1 MQDVAKIIKLG
12 VASALRSLY
21 KIDNADVS
29 LEHPQNPKWGD
40 YSTNS
45 ALVYAKKL
53 GKDPMEVAKDVS
65 ALLFKSALYVEDFG
79 KELLLFSDVSVA
91 HPGFIN
97 FRLSRE
103 LLFCSMLCVLKE
115 GSKFG
120 SQNIGLGKRV
130 ALEHSNVNPNKAA
143 HVGHLRNAVIGQ
155 FIERTYEYLGYDVQV
170 QYYSNDL
177 GLQVTTSLLGMQVLG
192 TSIDASKYKKFD
204 HYAWDVYSKFSSMLD
219 VDPKLKSRLEEL
231 MLKLE
236 TGDTAVTKEQTELS
250 GRILKDNLCTFAAL
264 GIDYDLIVYESSI
277 KQFGMWEK
285 AFERLKSN
293 ENVYL
298 GVSGASTGC
307 WLVRVSDDASKKDTA
322 LGVEED
328 KIIVRS
334 NGIPTYTG
342 KDIAYHMWKF
352 GLLGQD
358 FRYRE
363 YDTDTQKKLLYET
376 STTGVDND
384 AFTNSSL
391 VLDVIDVRQTY
402 AIDVVRKSLA
412 YLGYQEQS
420 ESLIHVNYGHVY
432 LSSATAEKM
441 GFTSTPSTNVGMSG
455 RKGVGVKI
463 DDLITIVSETLA
475 SQFAG
480 SPNQIDV
487 RNAVIKFDM
496 LRYDTFQDV
505 IFDVDSALNL
515 KGFTGPYIQYT
526 HARAVS
532 VLEKSGQVFDISKLP
547 SYFILNTELAL
558 TSRELE
564 VIALFGRFPEIVV
577 SSATS
582 FAPNLLCNYLYT
594 LCQRFN
600 SFYNDAPILNAEDP
614 RVREL
619 RLLLTSAVRQVLRN
633 GLYLL
638 GINAVDKM

>member
-130 ALEHSNVNPNKAA
+130 ALEHSNVNPNKSA

-155 FIERTYEYLGYDVQV
+155 FIERAYEYLGYDVQV

-285 AFERLKSN
+285 AFERFASMVNDKNKIDIYPMAYLSCMLNNKIAVPESSN
-293 ENVYL
+293 PTAIKVSQVKTAKNIKPILSNLNARHQKLYL
-298 GVSGASTGC
+298 DAFGINI
-307 WLVRVSDDASKKDTA
+307 DDYKLAIVKNKYRA
-322 LGVEED
+322 LGLERERVYYVAKNQGGQITGFAFCD
-328 KIIVRS
+328 ISSKGINFS
-334 NGIPTYTG
+334 NIFDHFQIFILNP
-342 KDIAYHMWKF
+342 IAYN
-352 GLLGQD
+352 
-358 FRYRE
+358 
-363 YDTDTQKKLLYET
+363 DTVIKLLDCITEFYRRH
-376 STTGVDND
+376 D
-384 AFTNSSL
+384 
-391 VLDVIDVRQTY
+391 
-402 AIDVVRKSLA
+402 
-412 YLGYQEQS
+412 
-420 ESLIHVNYGHVY
+420 
-432 LSSATAEKM
+432 
-441 GFTSTPSTNVGMSG
+441 
-455 RKGVGVKI
+455 RKGVADALRPSG
-463 DDLITIVSETLA
+463 A
-475 SQFAG
+475 
-480 SPNQIDV
+480 P
-487 RNAVIKFDM
+487 NAV
-496 LRYDTFQDV
+496 DV
-505 IFDVDSALNL
+505 IF
-515 KGFTGPYIQYT
+515 
-526 HARAVS
+526 R
-532 VLEKSGQVFDISKLP
+532 
-547 SYFILNTELAL
+547 
-558 TSRELE
+558 
-564 VIALFGRFPEIVV
+564 
-577 SSATS
+577 
-582 FAPNLLCNYLYT
+582 
-594 LCQRFN
+594 
-600 SFYNDAPILNAEDP
+600 
-614 RVREL
+614 
-619 RLLLTSAVRQVLRN
+619 
-633 GLYLL
+633 
-638 GINAVDKM
+638 M